1 MECSALAAC
10 AEMRGAIFGELLFAA
25 DTLADAELYDER
37 NWGDDSAA
45 YALNLCIEA
54 VLNI

>member
-25 DTLADAELYDER
+25 DTLSDAELYDER